1 MLLYHE
7 KTKSND
13 ANNLK
18 SITNKQITKI
28 KIKTKFLAKLIS
40 LVKKKRLEINTPWT
54 LGHCKTYQYYVVP
67 SWTRSSSLPENEP
80 RKANHIKHTT
90 NNLFYIQTSFGI

>member
-28 KIKTKFLAKLIS
+28 KVKTKFLAKLIS
-40 LVKKKRLEINTPWT
+40 LVKKKRLEINTP
-54 LGHCKTYQYYVVP
+54 
-67 SWTRSSSLPENEP
+67 
-80 RKANHIKHTT
+80 
-90 NNLFYIQTSFGI
+90 